1 MDGVARFPVI
11 IGPTAGGK
19 SALAVEVALEFERRG
34 LACGE
39 VVSADA
45 FQVYRAMDI
54 GTGKATAKERRG
66 VAHHLIDILEP
77 DDPEPFSVHR
87 WLALAEGLI
96 GEMGWGGCGIETTDR
111 PEGGAGGRA
120 RVPIVVGGTHLYIK
134 ALLDGVFDGPGAD
147 KGIRAELEALDPAER
162 RAELERID
170 PQAAARIHPNDARRT
185 IRAIEVFRLT
195 GKPISACQGQWDQGS
210 RADCLLVI
218 LDWDAE
224 AINRRIN
231 ARVREMVDRGLVQ
244 EVRELTA
251 RGLLGAQ
258 AAQALG
264 YKQILAHLGG
274 ECSLDDAVERIKIET
289 RRFAKNQRTWIRRL
303 QRTPGTMRIPGDTRR
318 VQEIAQVIVNTCL
331 TDAG

>member
-1 MDGVARFPVI
+1 MDRPARFPVI

-19 SALAVEVALEFERRG
+19 SALAVDVALGFERRG
-34 LACGE
+34 LACAE
-39 VVSADA
+39 VISADA

-54 GTGKATAKERRG
+54 GTAKPTADERRG
-66 VAHHLIDILEP
+66 VTHHLIDILEP
-77 DDPEPFSVHR
+77 DDPVPFSVHR
-87 WLALAEGLI
+87 WLSLAEGLI
-96 GEMGWGGCGIETTDR
+96 GEMGWGEIEKNDA
-111 PEGGAGGRA
+111 PEGAATGRD
-120 RVPIVVGGTHLYIK
+120 RIPIVVGGTHLYIK

-147 KGIRAELEALDPAER
+147 DAIRAELDALDPAER

-195 GKPISACQGQWDQGS
+195 GKPISAWQGQWDKGS

-218 LDWDAE
+218 LEWDAE

-231 ARVREMVDRGLVQ
+231 ARVREMVDRGLVE
-244 EVRELTA
+244 EVRALSA
-251 RGLLGAQ
+251 RGLLGPQ

-274 ECSLDDAVERIKIET
+274 NGSLDDAVERIKIET

-303 QRTPGTMRIPGDTRR
+303 QTTPGAMRIPGENSNDP
-318 VQEIAQVIVNTCL
+318 EIAQVIVNTCL
-331 TDAG
+331 TGVA